1 MQIFRQYIAPLIVV
15 IIFLIAMVAVSAR
28 IFLPGDLAAPAPTE
42 EFSSSPEAAMLS
54 IPNISD
60 NQKSNQLFPPTPY
73 TLHPTPYSLF
83 SGDV

>member
-42 EFSSSPEAAMLS
+42 ELSYPQEEAILS
-54 IPNISD
+54 IP
-60 NQKSNQLFPPTPY
+60 
-73 TLHPTPYSLF
+73 
-83 SGDV
+83 DVNLS